1 MCFMFRA
8 VKSKAGFMASACKS
22 HCVQLVFI
30 SFSLFCGNGEI
41 ICLLLMSFIGHVETF
56 SWRHKS

>member
-1 MCFMFRA
+1 MFRA
-8 VKSKAGFMASACKS
+8 VKSKAGFMASACNS

-41 ICLLLMSFIGHVETF
+41 ICLLLMSYIGHV
-56 SWRHKS
+56 